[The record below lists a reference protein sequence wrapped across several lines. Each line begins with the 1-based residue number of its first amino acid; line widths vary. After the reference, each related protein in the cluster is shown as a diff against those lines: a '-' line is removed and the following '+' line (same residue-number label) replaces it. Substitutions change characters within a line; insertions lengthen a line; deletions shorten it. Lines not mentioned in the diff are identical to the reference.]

1 MTDLVSISLDVGRPG
16 HLARSYPVAWCKSG
30 GVIALS
36 GGLAGFCQA
45 ATAGSPTSEPS
56 LKGAMVSSVM

>member
-1 MTDLVSISLDVGRPG
+1 MTW
-16 HLARSYPVAWCKSG
+16 HKSG

-45 ATAGSPTSEPS
+45 ATAGSPTSGS
-56 LKGAMVSSVM
+56 TLKGAMVSSVM